1 MKLQEWN
8 NLTSIQKKEIENATF
23 AEVKNA
29 IAHITYNEAE
39 VSQNIVTLF
48 GTIDVK
54 SFFPS
59 RKETV
64 VAVDDAIKLHK
75 VNEKHIV
82 NKNSPVPEERIS
94 KEVYDEIILEI
105 VEENREEIIQ
115 SILYRKIER

>member
-29 IAHITYNEAE
+29 ITHITYNEAE

-59 RKETV
+59 MKEIV